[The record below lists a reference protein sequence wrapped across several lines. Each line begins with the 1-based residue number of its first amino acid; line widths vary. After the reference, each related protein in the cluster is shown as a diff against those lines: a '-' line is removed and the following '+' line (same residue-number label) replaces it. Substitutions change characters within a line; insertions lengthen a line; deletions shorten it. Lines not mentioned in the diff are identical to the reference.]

1 MSKILVCSGPPF
13 DRKDDT
19 LLAERVNSYE
29 GTTLVCGGTTAL
41 IVAREL
47 SRDITVRFKRDCALL
62 PPSSTME
69 GIDLVTEG
77 VLTLGKVKEMLDDMN
92 DESEITQKDAASTI
106 VKMLLEHD
114 RIDFLVG
121 TRVSSIYL
129 DPDFP
134 VVLEKR
140 QDLITAMAGILETKF
155 NKEVHIEYM

>member
-1 MSKILVCSGPPF
+1 MRKILVCSGPPF
-13 DRKDDT
+13 DRKDDAV
-19 LLAERVNSYE
+19 LAEKVNSFD

-41 IVAREL
+41 IIAREL
-47 SRDITVRFKRDCALL
+47 SRDITVRFKRDCASL
-62 PPSSTME
+62 PPTSTME

-77 VLTLGKVKEMLDDMN
+77 ALTLGKVKVMLNDMIS
-92 DESEITQKDAASTI
+92 ESETAGTDAASTV

-121 TRVSSIYL
+121 TRISSIYL

-134 VVLEKR
+134 VTLEKR

-155 NKEVHIEYM
+155 KKEVHIQYM